1 MTEVERIHNIDGARR
16 WLALASAC
24 VPVDHPGLTANSLEE
39 ILHQLSGKQT
49 SSGYAHFVA
58 VDGDVDSAYGTARL
72 SMRDNL
78 ESAFIS
84 LSVLPSQRR
93 RGVGS
98 ALAQEILAFVR
109 REGRAKVMWTVGS
122 PLGEES
128 PGCKFSCDL
137 GARKAL
143 SRLRGELDLTVAGD
157 RELDALVQAQIGGRD
172 SDYQIV
178 TWVDR
183 APDELVDGVARLVG
197 RMSTDPPSGGLSLVP
212 EVWDAP
218 RWREKEDDA
227 RRSGRRRLAAGAVNR
242 SGELVAFTDIG
253 FWPHEPSVA
262 EQWNTIVDPAHR
274 GHRLGLSVKV
284 ANLRNLRK
292 EDPEALRLET
302 WNAIENSRIIA
313 INELLGYRVVERVDE
328 YVLTL

>member
-84 LSVLPSQRR
+84 LSVLPSQRC

-122 PLGEES
+122 PLGE
-128 PGCKFSCDL
+128 
-137 GARKAL
+137 
-143 SRLRGELDLTVAGD
+143 SRQVAVFVRPRGEK
-157 RELDALVQAQIGGRD
+157 
-172 SDYQIV
+172 
-178 TWVDR
+178 
-183 APDELVDGVARLVG
+183 
-197 RMSTDPPSGGLSLVP
+197 ST
-212 EVWDAP
+212 
-218 RWREKEDDA
+218 
-227 RRSGRRRLAAGAVNR
+227 
-242 SGELVAFTDIG
+242 
-253 FWPHEPSVA
+253 
-262 EQWNTIVDPAHR
+262 
-274 GHRLGLSVKV
+274 
-284 ANLRNLRK
+284 
-292 EDPEALRLET
+292 LET
-302 WNAIENSRIIA
+302 ARGA
-313 INELLGYRVVERVDE
+313 
-328 YVLTL
+328 

>member
-1 MTEVERIHNIDGARR
+1 VTEVERISDIGGARR
-16 WLALASAC
+16 WLALASEC

-49 SSGYAHFVA
+49 SSRYEHFVA
-58 VDGDVDSAYGTARL
+58 VDDDVDAAYGTARL

-78 ESAFIS
+78 ENAVIS
-84 LSVLPSQRR
+84 MSVLPSQRR

-109 REGRAKVMWTVGS
+109 SEGRTSVMWTVGS
-122 PLGEES
+122 PVREES
-128 PGCKFSCDL
+128 PGCKFSRAL

-143 SRLRGELDLTVAGD
+143 SRLRRELDLTLVDEG
-157 RELDALVQAQIGGRD
+157 ELDTLVQTRIGVRD

-183 APDELVDGVARLVG
+183 APDDLVDGVARLVG
-197 RMSTDPPSGGLSLVP
+197 RMSTDTPSGDLSWEAEL
-212 EVWDAP
+212 WDSF

-227 RRSGRRRLAAGAVNR
+227 HRSGRRRLAAGAVDRN
-242 SGELVAFTDIG
+242 GELVAFTDIG
-253 FWPHEPSVA
+253 LWAHEPSVA

-292 EDPEALRLET
+292 RAPKTLRLET

-328 YVLTL
+328 YLLTI